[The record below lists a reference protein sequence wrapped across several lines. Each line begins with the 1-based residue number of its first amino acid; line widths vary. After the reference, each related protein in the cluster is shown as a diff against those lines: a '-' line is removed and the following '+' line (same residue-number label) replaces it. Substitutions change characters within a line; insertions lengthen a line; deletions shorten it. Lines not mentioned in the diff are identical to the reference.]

1 VVTENRNEGG
11 DQTRVGGHRPSREGS
26 STTMS
31 TGNAAKVLVRL
42 SPDDIRTIR
51 TALSE
56 FLQIQGREEGHRSVR
71 GALPE
76 FSPDANLAQA
86 EVDDQ
91 LHALA
96 CACRKAGV
104 CGEETPAEVTHR
116 AQLASVPAADVAG
129 ACRQSTARVTLPI
142 IGLACG
148 GGGALTLERVL
159 QRMAGV
165 VRAYVNPATEMA
177 YIEYD
182 PDRIDLPALKS
193 LIESAGYRTALPG
206 NRP

>member
-1 VVTENRNEGG
+1 MNGG
-11 DQTRVGGHRPSREGS
+11 D
-26 STTMS
+26 
-31 TGNAAKVLVRL
+31 AAKVLVRL

-56 FLQIQGREEGHRSVR
+56 FLQIHGREEGHRSVR

-76 FSPDANLAQA
+76 FSPDANLVQAQ
-86 EVDDQ
+86 VDDQ

-104 CGEETPAEVTHR
+104 CGEETPAEVTRR
-116 AQLASVPAADVAG
+116 AQLASVPAQGVA
-129 ACRQSTARVTLPI
+129 ATHRESTARVTLPI
-142 IGLACG
+142 IGLTCG

-159 QRMAGV
+159 QRMAEV

-182 PDRIDLPALKS
+182 PARIDLPALKR
-193 LIESAGYRTALPG
+193 LIESAGYRTVLPG
-206 NRP
+206 KRP